1 VKFFSLIFKNLWR
14 NKIRTILTALAV
26 FTLVAIFSMI
36 FSVIRFLDLAMT
48 EKSRDIK
55 LILTE
60 KYRIPSRFDLA
71 KMKSITES
79 GELAKKLEAVPGYR
93 PEQNA
98 TWTFIAATLDPEM
111 KDRDKFFLCIATQ
124 PRAIPVMV
132 EGLEGFNKDDINKI
146 VYPPLSNLPNQG
158 MLMGP
163 DRMKKLGVKVGDRLK
178 ALAVNFRSGK
188 TNQVLEIE
196 PEIVGT
202 LPGDSRWA
210 DGAFIDV
217 EYLNRRLDAENCP
230 LANKVNLGWLM
241 VDDKAA
247 ADAVTAILARDAL
260 LKDELKI
267 EEASSAVTRF
277 LEPLKDLLW
286 GVKWLLMP
294 AILIVMT
301 VIIAN
306 AISITV
312 RERVREIGVLKV
324 LGFRRGQ
331 ILTLILGEGLLL
343 GVVAGVLSGLATIFL
358 VNYLAGGIKLPLG
371 FFPVFF
377 VPWHAVWWGA
387 LLGAGTAFLGGILPV
402 WNGVSV
408 KVSEIFAKVA

>member
-1 VKFFSLIFKNLWR
+1 MKLFGLIVKNLSR
-14 NKIRTILTALAV
+14 NKIRTILTALAI

-36 FSVIRFLDLAMT
+36 YSVIRFLDLTMT

-71 KMKSITES
+71 KMKNITEK
-79 GELAKKLEAVPGYR
+79 GELYTKLSNVPGYR
-93 PEQNA
+93 PENNA
-98 TWTFIAATLDPEM
+98 TWTFVAATLDPDM
-111 KDRDKFFLCIATQ
+111 KDRDRFFFTIATQ
-124 PRAIPVMV
+124 PSKIPVMIDS
-132 EGLEGFNKDDINKI
+132 LEGFSADS
-146 VYPPLSNLPNQG
+146 VRLMAYPPRTNLPNQG

-163 DRMKKLGVKVGDRLK
+163 DRMKKLNVRVGDRLK
-178 ALAVNFRSGK
+178 AYAVNFRNGK
-188 TNQVLEIE
+188 TNKVVEIE
-196 PEIVGT
+196 PEIVAA

-210 DGAFIDV
+210 DGAFIDI
-217 EYLNRRLDAENCP
+217 EYLNRRLEAENSP

-247 ADAVTAILARDAL
+247 ADAVIGILARDAL
-260 LKDELKI
+260 LKDEIKV

-286 GVKWLLMP
+286 GVKFLLMP
-294 AILIVMT
+294 AIIIVMT

-312 RERVREIGVLKV
+312 RERVSEIGVLKV
-324 LGFRRGQ
+324 LGFSKGQ

-343 GVVAGVLSGLATIFL
+343 GILAGVLSGLATILL
-358 VNYLAGGIKLPLG
+358 VNYAAGGIKLPLG

-377 VPWHAVWWGA
+377 VPWHAIWWGA
-387 LLGAGTAFLGGILPV
+387 ALGAVTAFVGGILPV